1 MNLRIGGTALI
12 FLFLAGCAAPMGERE
27 AQLRASRSLRD
38 FCAGAACGTP
48 RMTKSQKIRDRWLVD
63 FETAGG
69 LYTVTVDP
77 GGNTNVTVWDKSV
90 SR

>member
-1 MNLRIGGTALI
+1 MSLRFGGTVLI
-12 FLFLAGCAAPMGERE
+12 FLLLAGCAAPMSQRE
-27 AQLRASRSLRD
+27 AQLRASRSLRE
-38 FCAGAACGTP
+38 FCVGTTCGTP
-48 RMTKSQKIRDRWLVD
+48 RMLKSQKIKSRWLVD
-63 FETAGG
+63 FETASG